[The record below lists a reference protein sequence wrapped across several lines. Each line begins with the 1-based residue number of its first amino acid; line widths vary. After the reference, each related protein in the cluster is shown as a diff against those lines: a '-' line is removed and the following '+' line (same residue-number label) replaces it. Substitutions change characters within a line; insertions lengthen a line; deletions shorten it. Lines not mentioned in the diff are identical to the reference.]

1 MLGVE
6 EIRALVRRL
15 RQASTLGPAAA
26 AAGDGRRI
34 EGNQASTWRGS
45 GVTIAHEGP
54 AQAEARSWRESLAA
68 EPAPQSDP
76 LLEFHNGDRL
86 RGTICGYAA
95 ASTQHGRSVG
105 AQVLVQLPQDPGKPP
120 EKPIAVEADWLR
132 RIVFDA
138 AVESRHCP
146 PRSLVCRDGRVIVF
160 RVLRFGGTGVSLLT
174 NQGLLRLAYRE
185 LSEVMMPPIDAWEAY
200 QRQLAKIDPNCD
212 AGIIRLET
220 GQGMVLTVSA
230 TGGPVAEAAGSSCFV
245 QPAWSHTPIPVA
257 GSSVRTVWRAPATV
271 VPLSLFTPQQVTQR
285 GALGCNWKWQVNRN
299 VAGGDLRG
307 GGVRCLWGF
316 GVHAPNEMTF
326 RLPDSAQTFHSGL
339 GIDAVVGDSGC
350 VVAKVYLN
358 DVSGTPV
365 FRSKPLT
372 GSQSAIY
379 TGNIALASGNSAARQ
394 LVLVVEDGGDVRGEN
409 TDPLDIGNHVDW
421 LEPTLLLDPARLRAA
436 VAKYRLAAK

>member
-1 MLGVE
+1 
-6 EIRALVRRL
+6 
-15 RQASTLGPAAA
+15 
-26 AAGDGRRI
+26 
-34 EGNQASTWRGS
+34 
-45 GVTIAHEGP
+45 
-54 AQAEARSWRESLAA
+54 
-68 EPAPQSDP
+68 
-76 LLEFHNGDRL
+76 
-86 RGTICGYAA
+86 
-95 ASTQHGRSVG
+95 
-105 AQVLVQLPQDPGKPP
+105 
-120 EKPIAVEADWLR
+120 
-132 RIVFDA
+132 
-138 AVESRHCP
+138 
-146 PRSLVCRDGRVIVF
+146 
-160 RVLRFGGTGVSLLT
+160 
-174 NQGLLRLAYRE
+174 
-185 LSEVMMPPIDAWEAY
+185 MPPIDAWEAY

-230 TGGPVAEAAGSSCFV
+230 TGSPVAETAGSSCFV

-257 GSSVRTVWRAPATV
+257 GSSVAHCMAGTRHRGSPVAVHAPASHAV
-271 VPLSLFTPQQVTQR
+271 R
-285 GALGCNWKWQVNRN
+285 GLGCNWKWQVNRN

-316 GVHAPNEMTF
+316 GVHVPLDEMTF

-339 GIDAVVGDSGC
+339 GIDAVVGDSGR

-394 LVLVVEDGGDVRGEN
+394 LVLVRVEDGGERRWGKHRSV
-409 TDPLDIGNHVDW
+409 DIGNHVDW
-421 LEPTLLLDPARLRAA
+421 LEPSSCSHPARLRAA